1 MPSKSLSE
9 QRVKVY
15 CFLCQ
20 LFDISSYCV
29 LQKEF
34 NVMKN
39 SLFDEKNIDL
49 IEKAG
54 KINVNGQSFMRD
66 MSEAIE
72 NNKFSILGKN
82 IKKR

>member
-1 MPSKSLSE
+1 
-9 QRVKVY
+9 
-15 CFLCQ
+15 
-20 LFDISSYCV
+20 
-29 LQKEF
+29 
-34 NVMKN
+34 MKN

-82 IKKR
+82 IKRKDEGNRKIYKDKNKI

>member
-1 MPSKSLSE
+1 
-9 QRVKVY
+9 
-15 CFLCQ
+15 
-20 LFDISSYCV
+20 
-29 LQKEF
+29 
-34 NVMKN
+34 MKN

-82 IKKR
+82 IKKKDEGNRRIYKDKNKI